1 MTGDMPREEETGDMD
16 LDAALRELIGR
27 VDPMPPGVGRYAVA
41 AFAFRVSGEDF
52 ADLEWDS
59 LTDAGVLTRGP
70 DDGRMLVFGPAGPGG
85 VRVHL
90 GLTRVS
96 GGFEV
101 DGLVEPAGH
110 TEAELLHD
118 GGAVRRPIDSEGR
131 FDADLPPVRSVRL
144 RLRGAVSPPIVTGW
158 VALG

>member
-16 LDAALRELIGR
+16 LDAALRDLIGR
-27 VDPMPPGVGRYAVA
+27 VDPMPPRAGEYAIA
-41 AFAFRVSGEDF
+41 AFGFRDAGEDF

-59 LTDAGVLTRGP
+59 LIDDGVLTRGP

-90 GLTRVS
+90 GMTRVA

-101 DGLVEPAGH
+101 DGLVEPTGH
-110 TEAELLHD
+110 TEAVLLHD
-118 GGAVRRPIDSEGR
+118 GGTVLRPIDGDGR
-131 FDADLPPVRSVRL
+131 FDADLPSVRSIRL
-144 RLRGAVSPPIVTGW
+144 RLRGAVSPPIVTAW
-158 VALG
+158 VAVG